1 MSPRRPKSQAAGPS
15 VALGGISRAPPTL
28 EQLSADKELL
38 AKWTSKADRGPPGDL
53 LVALSEAASVFV
65 SECRST
71 RVLGPAGQR
80 ARTQP
85 RLLRPRDGHAIA
97 SPISPPVPFPR
108 R

>member
-71 RVLGPAGQR
+71 LASWGGQARAHAAAPAP
-80 ARTQP
+80 A
-85 RLLRPRDGHAIA
+85 A
-97 SPISPPVPFPR
+97 
-108 R
+108 

>member
-71 RVLGPAGQR
+71 RESWGRPASAR
-80 ARTQP
+80 ARSRACSGRVMDTP
-85 RLLRPRDGHAIA
+85 
-97 SPISPPVPFPR
+97 SPR